1 MTNVLKL
8 VMLCNTIKQNSQKRT
23 YMHAVNA
30 LNKAEIHMLHTMLS
44 NKHGQLYADI
54 WKIGVNLSLR
64 ISDLLKLKYS
74 DLNLEQR
81 ELTLTEAKT
90 QKTKRIRLNKTAVDA
105 ILKRKDEHPEHIY
118 LFQVE
123 SNRMKSQPV
132 SRVSVSRVFKAAGD
146 SLGFSINTHSM
157 RKSRGK
163 AMFNDGVS
171 IEVIARV
178 LNHSNTT
185 STLRYLGI
193 TQEEVMKT
201 YDDYELWAER
211 MEVAAVVLLKL
222 K

>member
-1 MTNVLKL
+1 
-8 VMLCNTIKQNSQKRT
+8 
-23 YMHAVNA
+23 MHAVNA
-30 LNKAEIHMLHTMLS
+30 LNKAEIHMLHTLLS

-64 ISDLLKLKYS
+64 ISDLLALKYS

-105 ILKRKDEHPEHIY
+105 ILKRKDTHHEHIY
-118 LFQVE
+118 LFQIE